1 MADVIPLGET
11 FQLQEIQ
18 ERLLGVPIMEQ
29 GFPRAETNGH
39 AICISL
45 KIKTPENQFLQW
57 LPVASSSLES

>member
-18 ERLLGVPIMEQ
+18 ERLLGVPVMEQ

-39 AICISL
+39 AICASL
-45 KIKTPENQFLQW
+45 KIKNPGNQCLQW
-57 LPVASSSLES
+57 LLVASASLET